1 MTKVGARMA
10 VAAFVLGVSVVV
22 AACGSD
28 AAMENIGG
36 PIDIEISQLFITV
49 TNRTG
54 TAIADVK
61 LEVYPPGRQTVFSAT
76 QYRLES
82 EARKQFSMSDLRGSD
97 GTPFNLRVHRPQS
110 VKVTAKGVVDGSP
123 HAIEIPWE

>member
-1 MTKVGARMA
+1 MTKVRARMA
-10 VAAFVLGVSVVV
+10 VAAFALGISVVV
-22 AACGSD
+22 AGCGSGV
-28 AAMENIGG
+28 AMENIGG
-36 PIDIEISQLFITV
+36 PIDIEVTQLFINV

-61 LEVYPPGRQTVFSAT
+61 LEVFPVGRQMVFSVT

-82 EARKQFSMSDLRGSD
+82 EALKKFSMSDLRGSD

-110 VKVTAKGVVDGSP
+110 VKVSAEGVDGSL